1 MRIRQLLA
9 CVLSATLLIPICL
22 TPASAASQAPSLS
35 AKSAILIDGL
45 TGEVLYEKNAY
56 ETMPMASTTKIMTTL
71 LAIESGDLAREV
83 TTTKEMVSVE
93 GTSMGLLEGDTV
105 SLEALCYGMLLCSG
119 NDAANTTA
127 IALAG
132 SIPAFAKKMNDK
144 ANELGMQ
151 QTNFVTPSGLDAEGH
166 YSTAYDMA
174 LLGRAAM
181 KNETFAA
188 MAASRT
194 ARVCFG
200 NPPYERTLYGH
211 NKLLSMYADAVGIK
225 TGYTKKS
232 GRCLVSAAE
241 RDGALLIAV
250 TLSAP
255 DDWNDHIKLFDYGFS
270 HYSQQ
275 PLDTDTEQVR
285 LPVTGGTAN
294 AVGVMC
300 EEVKI
305 SLLPGQAE
313 RIERTLLLPPFV
325 YAPVGFGESM
335 GEAVFTLDGE
345 EVARAKLVAA
355 WDVAQAPPV
364 EIKPPSLLDCL
375 IALLREF

>member
-1 MRIRQLLA
+1 MRIKQWLACLLA
-9 CVLSATLLIPICL
+9 ATLLGSLYPPL
-22 TPASAASQAPSLS
+22 SAVAEGKPSLS
-35 AKSAILIDGL
+35 ASSAILIDGL
-45 TGEVLYEKNAY
+45 SGQVLFEKNAY

-71 LAIESGDLAREV
+71 LAIESGELEREIV
-83 TTTKEMVSVE
+83 TTKEMVAVE
-93 GTSMGLLEGDTV
+93 GSSMGLVEGDTV

-127 IALAG
+127 LALAG
-132 SIPAFAKKMNDK
+132 SLPNFAKMMNDK
-144 ANELGMQ
+144 ANQLGLQ

-188 MAASRT
+188 IAECRT
-194 ARVCFG
+194 ARVSFG
-200 NPPYERTLYGH
+200 NPPFERILYGH

-225 TGYTKKS
+225 TGFTKKS
-232 GRCLVSAAE
+232 GRCLVSAAK

-255 DDWNDHIKLFDYGFS
+255 DDWNDHIKMFDYGFS
-270 HYSQQ
+270 LYSKQT
-275 PLDTDTEQVR
+275 LDTNTEEVR
-285 LPVTGGTAN
+285 LPVTGGEGS
-294 AVGVMC
+294 AVGVLC
-300 EEVKI
+300 EDVEV

-313 RIERTLLLPPFV
+313 RVERTLLLPHFT
-325 YAPVGFGESM
+325 YAPIGFGESM

-355 WDVAQAPPV
+355 WDVAQATPQAEPP
-364 EIKPPSLLDCL
+364 PTLLGNL
-375 IALLREF
+375 LALLREF

>member
-1 MRIRQLLA
+1 MRLRQRFACLA
-9 CVLSATLLIPICL
+9 VAAMLGMLCAP
-22 TPASAASQAPSLS
+22 SAALAQEQPSVS
-35 AKSAILIDGL
+35 AGSAVLIDGL
-45 TGEVLYEKNAY
+45 SGKVLYEKNAY

-71 LAIESGDLAREV
+71 LAIESGDLEREI
-83 TTTKEMVSVE
+83 TTTKEMVTVE
-93 GTSMGLLEGDTV
+93 GSSMGLVEGDTV
-105 SLEALCYGMLLCSG
+105 SLKALCYGMLLCSG

-127 IALAG
+127 LALAG
-132 SIPAFAKKMNDK
+132 SLPDFARKMNEK
-144 ANELGMQ
+144 ADALGLQ

-194 ARVCFG
+194 ARVSFG

-225 TGYTKKS
+225 TGFTKKS
-232 GRCLVSAAE
+232 GRCLVSAAK
-241 RDGALLIAV
+241 RGGALLVAV

-270 HYSQQ
+270 LYSEQT
-275 PLDTDTEQVR
+275 LDTDTEEVR
-285 LPVTGGTAN
+285 LPVTGGEAN
-294 AVGVMC
+294 AVGVLC
-300 EEVKI
+300 EEVRV

-313 RIERTLLLPPFV
+313 RVERTLLLPPFT
-325 YAPVGFGESM
+325 YAPIGFGESM
-335 GEAVFTLDGE
+335 GQAVFTLDGE

-355 WDVAQAPPV
+355 WDVAQAAPQPEPPKTV
-364 EIKPPSLLDCL
+364 LHNLGV
-375 IALLREF
+375 LLREF